1 MWSITLYSQELQ
13 NTTCGKI
20 NNAGT
25 IRVRGAAL
33 STATAVIKNDS
44 GLVLFGGNTEIR
56 QPEILG
62 RVEYYLDSAQDQRV
76 PQIRHS
82 VSVFKGRGPKILDTA
97 YGGARFVSI
106 DTLLTTADAKVVV
119 DKSYPLVALGRV
131 THEGEVNPSGA
142 DGTVLLQGTA
152 AQSVDGQGIFR
163 TLELDNTS
171 DAFLINKSEL
181 NIRNN
186 LYLHRGVL
194 RASADNNVRLADG
207 SRVTRTFQSSISE
220 RPLYEKTYSLYYTGT
235 QAITTDN
242 EVPTS
247 DGVVKMLSVQNDG
260 GVSMAQSIAVSD
272 SIEVGRDS
280 VALTLRTEA
289 DTANPH
295 VLTYTSA
302 VNDPRYTS
310 DRSEIIGTLR
320 RTNLRTDGSWIGYHN
335 RYTGVSFSNVA
346 SLNGAR
352 SIDIESRPNT
362 FPRPQNGLTKA
373 KRLVVLTARDSAS
386 NVVSTGLSYKM
397 KYAWIND
404 PFNTA
409 VNESNG
415 SDAATMIL
423 QHWNGLRW
431 RNNKFSR
438 RPTQLSSTG
447 WAFSQSD
454 SVTETGNFAFS
465 LPASESPKLVTRLFM
480 EGAFRTCS
488 MQSDLVSSGRLP
500 VTPIDVYPYNLD
512 AQRSAINLSV
522 LPGDAVDW
530 VVLELRRGI
539 STSPDF
545 VKCGILYADGVIGNP
560 DGKNRYITFPDTLPI
575 RDYYVVVR
583 HRNHLAIMTEKPF
596 NLKEED
602 AVLSNDALDFASGL
616 VTLGGNAAQ
625 KPVARDDNGIVS
637 YAMFAGDVNGDG
649 VIDDNGDRNDLDSL
663 YLSRT
668 LEGYRNQDTDLSG
681 MVTTRDFTFTWN
693 NRTKKTLVPK

>member
-1 MWSITLYSQELQ
+1 MSLCSQDLQ

-20 NNAGT
+20 NNSGT

-82 VSVFKGRGPKILDTA
+82 VSVFKGRGPKVLDTT
-97 YGGARFVSI
+97 YNGTRFVSI
-106 DTLLTTADAKVVV
+106 DTLITSADAKIVV
-119 DKSYPLVALGRV
+119 DKAYPLVALGRV
-131 THEGEVNPSGA
+131 NHEGEVNPSGA
-142 DGTVLLQGTA
+142 DGTVLLQGTS
-152 AQSVDGQGIFR
+152 AQSVDGQGVLR
-163 TLELDNTS
+163 TLEIDNTS
-171 DAFLINKSEL
+171 DVFLINKAEL
-181 NIRNN
+181 GVRSN

-194 RASADNNVRLADG
+194 RTSTDNNVRLADG
-207 SRVTRTFQSSISE
+207 TRVTRTYEASISD
-220 RPLYEKTYSLYYTGT
+220 RPLYDKTYSLYYIGT
-235 QAITTDN
+235 QAITTGN
-242 EVPTS
+242 EVPAA

-260 GVSMAQSIAVSD
+260 GVSMSESIAVSD

-280 VALTLRTEA
+280 VALTLRTET
-289 DTANPH
+289 DTTSPN

-302 VNDPRYTS
+302 ANDPRFTS
-310 DRSEIIGTLR
+310 DRSEIIGNLR
-320 RTNLRTDGSWIGYHN
+320 RTNVRTDGSWIGFHN
-335 RYTGVSFSNVA
+335 RYTGVSFASNA
-346 SLNGAR
+346 ALNGAR
-352 SIDIESRPNT
+352 SIEIESRPNT
-362 FPRPQNGLTKA
+362 FPRPQDGQTKA
-373 KRLVVLTARDSAS
+373 RRLVVLTARDSAS
-386 NVVSTGLSYKM
+386 NVVSSGLSYKM

-404 PFNTA
+404 PFNAA

-415 SDAATMIL
+415 ADAATMIL
-423 QHWNGLRW
+423 QHWNGVRW
-431 RNNKFSR
+431 RNNKFAR

-454 SVTETGNFAFS
+454 SVAETGTFAFS
-465 LPASESPKLVTRLFM
+465 LPAAESPKLVTRVFM

-500 VTPIDVYPYNLD
+500 GTPIDIYPYNLD
-512 AQRSAINLSV
+512 SQRSGINLSV
-522 LPGDAVDW
+522 LPGDAIDW
-530 VVLELRRGI
+530 VVVELRRGI
-539 STSPDF
+539 STTPDF

-560 DGKNRYITFPDTLPI
+560 DGKNRFLTFPDTLTT

-602 AVLSNDALDFASGL
+602 AVLSDVPLDFASGL
-616 VTLGGNAAQ
+616 VTLGGSAAQ
-625 KPVARDDNGIVS
+625 KPVARDDNGIIS

-649 VIDDNGDRNDLDSL
+649 VIDDNGDRSDLDSL

-668 LEGYRNQDTDLSG
+668 LDGYRNQDADLSG
-681 MVTTRDFTFTWN
+681 LVTTRDFTLTWN
-693 NRTKKTLVPK
+693 NRTKKTLVPR